1 MAEAEASAAKT
12 NAHGLDRELWKKMD
26 GKYDGIK
33 AKAILQWIK
42 AVTKEDFAI
51 PTGDGVTANDF
62 FDLLYNGYYICL
74 VVQAIEPECWIK
86 IKQKKFKP
94 KKKGNAFV
102 FRNQIEVATKAM
114 KQVLGLRTGDVC
126 TSQDLYNREN
136 ANTVISCLNHLNS
149 AAQKHKKYNG
159 PYLEGG
165 FKVSEENKR
174 TFTKEQIAKGKAI
187 VPFMNRGALHLKS
200 GPQLDGAGV
209 VKTAG
214 NEDWVASSEVPM
226 WNKGSLAH
234 KSGPQL
240 DSAGVVK
247 TAGNE
252 DWEASSAVPK
262 LMQVVDLKEKK
273 SNFDAHGVIKNA

>member
-26 GKYDGIK
+26 GKYDNDS
-33 AKAILQWIK
+33 AKAILKWIK

-51 PTGDGVTANDF
+51 PDAVTSDAF
-62 FDLLYNGYYICL
+62 FDILYNGYYICL

-86 IKQKKFKP
+86 IKQRKFKP

-149 AAQKHKKYNG
+149 AAQKHKTFAG

-174 TFTKEQIAKGKAI
+174 VFTKEQIAKGKAI
-187 VPFMNRGALHLKS
+187 VPFMNRGARHLKS

-209 VKTAG
+209 IKTAG
-214 NEDWVASSEVPM
+214 SEDWVASSEVPI

-247 TAGNE
+247 TAGSE
-252 DWEASSAVPK
+252 DWEASSVVPK
-262 LMQVVDLKEKK
+262 MMQPVDLKEKK